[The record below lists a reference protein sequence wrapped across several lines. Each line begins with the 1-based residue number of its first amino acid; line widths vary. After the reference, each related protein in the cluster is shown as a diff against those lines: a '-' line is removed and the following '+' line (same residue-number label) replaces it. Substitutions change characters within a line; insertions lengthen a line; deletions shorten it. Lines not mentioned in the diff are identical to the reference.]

1 MQTSSLILGAA
12 IVSEV
17 IATSALKAS
26 DGFTRLWP
34 SVVTAIGYLISF
46 YLLSLVLK
54 TISVGVAYAIWSGLG
69 IVLIACIG
77 WAVFGQK
84 LDLPALLGMALI
96 IAGVA
101 VINLFSKTTGH

>member
-1 MQTSSLILGAA
+1 
-12 IVSEV
+12 
-17 IATSALKAS
+17 
-26 DGFTRLWP
+26 
-34 SVVTAIGYLISF
+34 
-46 YLLSLVLK
+46 LK

-96 IAGVA
+96 IAGVV